1 MRTNRA
7 VARAS
12 SEQIAMRPI
21 VDKHLWKHYLPLAV
35 GKNMKEN
42 QYINTYQ
49 ILHSSAVNLK
59 RNAEWTLGQLLS
71 RSD

>member
-7 VARAS
+7 VTRAS

-42 QYINTYQ
+42 QYKLEAYQ
-49 ILHSSAVNLK
+49 IFHSSAVNLK
-59 RNAEWTLGQLLS
+59 RNAE
-71 RSD
+71 